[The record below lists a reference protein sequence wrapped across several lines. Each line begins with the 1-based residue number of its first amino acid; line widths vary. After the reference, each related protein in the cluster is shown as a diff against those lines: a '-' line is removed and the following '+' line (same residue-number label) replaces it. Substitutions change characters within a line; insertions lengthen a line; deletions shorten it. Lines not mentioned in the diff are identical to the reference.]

1 MLKALA
7 RWVVGVGVSPRFLLT
22 RVAALRALDR
32 LPGPRSH
39 TSPTEASQTI
49 ERVFFSF
56 PYHSVGDLTLSLTLL
71 DRVHDLWPSARIDVA
86 VGASMGPLVD
96 AIPYV
101 NRTFRLKRSTLRH
114 PRIAAYEEIHNA
126 TRLFQKEIAGTPYD
140 LAIAPRWDSFDS
152 FFSAHLAYL
161 TGATIR
167 CGYSGTADG
176 GSAEVDR
183 FYTTAGVGG
192 AGEHETVRYTKLL
205 ARCGLEAF
213 NAVDERTPQHG
224 ILALQAVAASRK
236 DAGTAM
242 PAPVSG
248 RYAVLSPGATK
259 AWHRWPVD
267 RFAEVGRAL
276 CDQFKMRTVVIGSR
290 QDAPLCAELSDRIGP
305 SALSMAGKTDAL
317 QMVDLI
323 AASSLFLGND
333 SGPAHLAGGLD
344 ISTIVINP
352 HPVSCPVNHQNAPS
366 RWKPAGRAVEMLQ
379 PSSALAPCTEICQH
393 PVAHCILQV
402 STDEVLASAEK
413 AVLELSNVEERLC
426 GS

>member
-1 MLKALA
+1 M
-7 RWVVGVGVSPRFLLT
+7 RRFTT
-22 RVAALRALDR
+22 RPAC
-32 LPGPRSH
+32 
-39 TSPTEASQTI
+39 
-49 ERVFFSF
+49 F
-56 PYHSVGDLTLSLTLL
+56 
-71 DRVHDLWPSARIDVA
+71 
-86 VGASMGPLVD
+86 
-96 AIPYV
+96 
-101 NRTFRLKRSTLRH
+101 KRR
-114 PRIAAYEEIHNA
+114 
-126 TRLFQKEIAGTPYD
+126 IAGTPYD

-167 CGYSGTADG
+167 CGYSGAADG

-213 NAVDERTPQHG
+213 QCRRSSAGPNKASSPCKLSRPVGRMPERPC
-224 ILALQAVAASRK
+224 L
-236 DAGTAM
+236 
-242 PAPVSG
+242 PPVSG

-344 ISTIVINP
+344 ISTIMINP